1 MVISHLTG
9 GLGNQLF
16 QYAAARSL
24 SLHHGVELH
33 LDISSFFKEKLPE
46 SELPRNFELYSFK
59 GITEPII
66 SKEKIEDIF
75 PSPKEKSLLQKILP
89 RYRRDVYKQPYFHF
103 DRNFFRS
110 KKQVYLKGGWQSEK
124 YFSVYKDIIF
134 NSFQLK
140 DELIERVRV
149 KAGEISS
156 RPTVGV
162 HIRRGDYLSN
172 KIILD
177 SHGVMPVEYYASGLN
192 ILEKMV
198 GNFGIYY
205 FTDDP
210 EWVKKELIPLRD
222 GEIVSDEISKTHFE
236 DFYLL
241 SRCQHTIIANSTF
254 SWWAAW
260 LNPNPEKITIGPK
273 NWFDK
278 WPKDTY
284 DILPSHWLSI

>member
-16 QYAAARSL
+16 QYAAAKSL
-24 SLHHGVELH
+24 SLHHGVKLY
-33 LDISSFFKEKLPE
+33 LDISSFSREKLPE
-46 SELPRNFELYSFK
+46 LELPRNFELYAFR

-66 SKEKIEDIF
+66 DKKQVDDIFPLSKEKT
-75 PSPKEKSLLQKILP
+75 LLQKILP

-124 YFSVYKDIIF
+124 HFSQYKDII
-134 NSFQLK
+134 NSSFQLK
-140 DELIERVRV
+140 DELIERVRQ
-149 KAGEISS
+149 KAGEMSS
-156 RPTVGV
+156 YPSVGV

-177 SHGVMPVEYYASGLN
+177 SHGVMSAEYYANGFKV
-192 ILEKMV
+192 LEKKI
-198 GNFGIYY
+198 GNFDVYY

-210 EWVKKELIPLRD
+210 EWVRKKLIPLRN
-222 GEIVSDEISKTHFE
+222 GEIVSHEISKTHFE

-260 LNPNPEKITIGPK
+260 LNPNPEKIIVGPK

-284 DILPSHWLSI
+284 DILPSNWYSI